1 MASSRLTW
9 VYRRQNRAKDVPKDV
24 LDEYKSIIRH
34 LYLDQNM
41 TRQEVISHLKDNH
54 GFNLTTSQFAKATKQ
69 WGFYKQPRRALEATA
84 LAEPEPLGAIF
95 DIEVDAF
102 GADDE
107 DEYLF
112 HIDSTLDTPK
122 NAKDDEDPCKESSR
136 NAGDTSLEAQKSH
149 RKTRVS
155 SNQCHVAD
163 VKSPTANAPDAHIP
177 WALWFSPPGVLNRT
191 QNVALVCG
199 TAPQLYLDYLV
210 CCYFFQ
216 DSFDCIEESISGR
229 TIADDNLMRQFL
241 DLMRIAK
248 SASWARSVISLLQ
261 DFHLLEAAEGDADQ
275 TSVLPYTTVQDR
287 MLFHAY
293 LSSIYSI
300 IRGRENQAR
309 RHLGQFRQIRDELLA
324 SPDCSLNMWSILLI
338 QGDTIHDDIPGDLV
352 DRLNIDDGEFLYI
365 FRLCLSLCKEWLEV
379 VEKGVSSHALVQ
391 FDSLFL
397 QTDGA
402 ATTHDIVRLM
412 QKKSCLDTWQ
422 EAGFLFAFVWG
433 NAQQKTPISS
443 SWWKQVE
450 ISGISPSHFLAVTCR
465 MIVHQ
470 TTISPGLGSEFVW
483 KYATEK
489 FISLLYLDEIEDFMT
504 ERLSARSIKRNFLQH
519 FIKHHTWSELEPED
533 NGSIKRV
540 QNYQQRV
547 LDNVIR
553 HRMDSAE
560 HHSSVQETSRQATN
574 LQTDISIAPSF
585 SLGSNKSNNSPS
597 RSTSSSHGR
606 QRYLSSLSN
615 NPTMTRS
622 PASGSSRGSS
632 MNSFRRF
639 QGASA
644 AIAIRLKDYQG
655 LHMQSLDE
663 QGSNA

>member
-1 MASSRLTW
+1 MATNQRPHS
-9 VYRRQNRAKDVPKDV
+9 
-24 LDEYKSIIRH
+24 
-34 LYLDQNM
+34 
-41 TRQEVISHLKDNH
+41 
-54 GFNLTTSQFAKATKQ
+54 TSQFAKATKH
-69 WGFYKQPRRALEATA
+69 WGFYKQPRQARTLVQALEATT
-84 LAEPEPLGAIF
+84 LLEPEPLGAIF

-107 DEYLF
+107 DESLF
-112 HIDSTLDTPK
+112 HIDSTLDIPK
-122 NAKDDEDPCKESSR
+122 NAKDDEDLCSELSR
-136 NAGDTSLEAQKSH
+136 KAGDTSLEAQKSH

-155 SNQCHVAD
+155 SNRCHVAD
-163 VKSPTANAPDAHIP
+163 VKSPTANAPEAQIP
-177 WALWFSPPGVLNRT
+177 STLRFVPPRWRLPPPKVLNLT
-191 QNVALVCG
+191 QKVALRCG
-199 TAPQLYLDYLV
+199 TAPQLYLDYLA

-216 DSFDCIEESISGR
+216 DSFDCIEERICGR
-229 TIADDNLMRQFL
+229 TIADENLMRQFL
-241 DLMRIAK
+241 DLMRITK
-248 SASWARSVISLLQ
+248 SASSGQSVISLLR
-261 DFHLLEAAEGDADQ
+261 DSHLLEAVEGDADQ
-275 TSVLPYTTVQDR
+275 TSVLPYTTAQDR

-293 LSSIYSI
+293 LSAIYSVI
-300 IRGRENQAR
+300 QGKENRAR
-309 RHLGQFRQIRDELLA
+309 RHLGRLRQIRDELLA
-324 SPDCSLNMWSILLI
+324 SPNCSLNMWSILHI

-352 DRLNIDDGEFLYI
+352 DRLDIDDGEFLYL
-365 FRLCLSLCKEWLEV
+365 FRLCLSLCTEWLEV
-379 VEKGVSSHALVQ
+379 VEKGVSGHALVQ

-397 QTDGA
+397 HTDGA
-402 ATTHDIVRLM
+402 ATSQDISRLI
-412 QKKSCLDTWQ
+412 QKQSCLDTWQ

-433 NAQQKTPISS
+433 NAQQRTPISS

-465 MIVHQ
+465 MIVHH
-470 TTISPGLGSEFVW
+470 TTISPNLGEGILWEYV
-483 KYATEK
+483 TEE
-489 FISLLYLDEIEDFMT
+489 FISLLYLEEIDNFMT
-504 ERLSARSIKRNFLQH
+504 KKLSPQTIKRDFLQH

-560 HHSSVQETSRQATN
+560 HRSSVQETSPKVTN
-574 LQTDISIAPSF
+574 LKTDIQKAPSF
-585 SLGSNKSNNSPS
+585 SLGSNKSNNSSS

>member
-1 MASSRLTW
+1 MVADQRLH
-9 VYRRQNRAKDVPKDV
+9 
-24 LDEYKSIIRH
+24 S
-34 LYLDQNM
+34 
-41 TRQEVISHLKDNH
+41 
-54 GFNLTTSQFAKATKQ
+54 TSQFAKATKH
-69 WGFYKQPRRALEATA
+69 WGFYKQPRQARTLVRALEATT
-84 LAEPEPLGAIF
+84 LPEPEPLGAIF
-95 DIEVDAF
+95 DIEVDAL

-107 DEYLF
+107 DESLF
-112 HIDSTLDTPK
+112 HVDTTLGPNSDIPK
-122 NAKDDEDPCKESSR
+122 NAKGDEDSCKEPSHK
-136 NAGDTSLEAQKSH
+136 AVDTSLQAQKSH

-155 SNQCHVAD
+155 INRCHVAD
-163 VKSPTANAPDAHIP
+163 VKSPTRIANAPKTQIP
-177 WALWFSPPGVLNRT
+177 STLRFSPPGLLNRT
-191 QNVALVCG
+191 QKAVFICG
-199 TAPQLYLDYLV
+199 TAPELYLDYLA
-210 CCYFFQ
+210 CCYRFQ
-216 DSFDCIEESISGR
+216 DSFKCIRGNIRFSGN
-229 TIADDNLMRQFL
+229 IVPDENLIRQFL

-248 SASWARSVISLLQ
+248 STSMGQSVISLLQ
-261 DFHLLEAAEGDADQ
+261 DFHLLEAVEGDADQ
-275 TSVLPYTTVQDR
+275 TSVLPCTTAQDR

-293 LSSIYSI
+293 LSTIYSVI
-300 IRGRENQAR
+300 QGQENQAR
-309 RHLGQFRQIRDELLA
+309 RHLCRFRQIRDELLA
-324 SPDCSLNMWSILLI
+324 SPNYSLNMWSILLI
-338 QGDTIHDDIPGDLV
+338 QGDSMHESTPDDLIK
-352 DRLNIDDGEFLYI
+352 RLDIDDGEFLYL

-379 VEKGVSSHALVQ
+379 VEKEVSRHALVQ

-397 QTDGA
+397 HTDGA
-402 ATTHDIVRLM
+402 ATSQDICRLM
-412 QKKSCLDTWQ
+412 QKQSCLDTWQ

-433 NAQQKTPISS
+433 NAQQRTSISS

-470 TTISPGLGSEFVW
+470 TTISPNLGKGILWEHV
-483 KYATEK
+483 TED
-489 FISLLYLDEIEDFMT
+489 FISLLYVEEIDNFIT
-504 ERLSARSIKRNFLQH
+504 KKLSPQTIKRDFLQH

-540 QNYQQRV
+540 QDYQQRV

-553 HRMDSAE
+553 YRTNSAE
-560 HHSSVQETSRQATN
+560 HHSSIQETPPRATN
-574 LQTDISIAPSF
+574 LQTDIPIAPSF
-585 SLGSNKSNNSPS
+585 SLGSNKSNSSSS

-644 AIAIRLKDYQG
+644 AISIRLKDYQG

>member
-24 LDEYKSIIRH
+24 LDEYKNIIRH

-84 LAEPEPLGAIF
+84 FPEPEPLGAIF

-122 NAKDDEDPCKESSR
+122 NAKDDEDSFKESSR

-163 VKSPTANAPDAHIP
+163 VKSPTANAPDAQIP

-191 QNVALVCG
+191 QNVALVC
-199 TAPQLYLDYLV
+199 
-210 CCYFFQ
+210 

-229 TIADDNLMRQFL
+229 TIADENLMRQFL

-300 IRGRENQAR
+300 IRGQENQAR

-352 DRLNIDDGEFLYI
+352 DRLNIDDGEFLLGDICAALGTESLNEDHYAEFI
-365 FRLCLSLCKEWLEV
+365 SVLENGRPIPRVLSLLAKAPYTALSVIKCQHESARD
-379 VEKGVSSHALVQ
+379 VEKVAVNTVNDVHIFALPTSFPLVYKVFSISDVIQQLLQEVTHQITDESQREVPNTPLREFQWMNEYDIIVDGVVVNLVG
-391 FDSLFL
+391 
-397 QTDGA
+397 QT
-402 ATTHDIVRLM
+402 
-412 QKKSCLDTWQ
+412 
-422 EAGFLFAFVWG
+422 F
-433 NAQQKTPISS
+433 
-443 SWWKQVE
+443 
-450 ISGISPSHFLAVTCR
+450 
-465 MIVHQ
+465 
-470 TTISPGLGSEFVW
+470 
-483 KYATEK
+483 
-489 FISLLYLDEIEDFMT
+489 
-504 ERLSARSIKRNFLQH
+504 
-519 FIKHHTWSELEPED
+519 
-533 NGSIKRV
+533 
-540 QNYQQRV
+540 
-547 LDNVIR
+547 
-553 HRMDSAE
+553 
-560 HHSSVQETSRQATN
+560 
-574 LQTDISIAPSF
+574 
-585 SLGSNKSNNSPS
+585 
-597 RSTSSSHGR
+597 
-606 QRYLSSLSN
+606 
-615 NPTMTRS
+615 
-622 PASGSSRGSS
+622 
-632 MNSFRRF
+632 
-639 QGASA
+639 
-644 AIAIRLKDYQG
+644 
-655 LHMQSLDE
+655 
-663 QGSNA
+663 